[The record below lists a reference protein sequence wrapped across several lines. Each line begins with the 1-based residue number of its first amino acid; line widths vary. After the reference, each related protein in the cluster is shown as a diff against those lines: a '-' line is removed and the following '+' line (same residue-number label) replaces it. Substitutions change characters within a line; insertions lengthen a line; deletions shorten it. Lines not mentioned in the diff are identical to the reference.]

1 MTTNQLAEAYLDRKL
16 TEVER
21 RALEN
26 RAQQDILL
34 QRRIEIQQDAI
45 SLLSLAS
52 RSALAEKLKHQYAET
67 QRATGR
73 KRAFLLR
80 IVGAAAGVLLIGML
94 GWIVWSKG
102 ESWMNHTPV
111 NRAEPAPSVQPAI
124 STPVR
129 SATPADPASLAKEMY
144 SPISLPDLQLSKGK
158 ALYAEAGQAY
168 ESGDYAM
175 ASTLFRQLIRVE
187 NKQPSIGLALGAAL
201 IAADSAEA
209 AIQVLSAIAQ
219 PSNPGYQPAS
229 WYLALGYAQAGMTI
243 QAYGMMDQIAATEGH
258 LFQDAAKTWLERL
271 Q

>member
-21 RALEN
+21 KALES
-26 RAQQDILL
+26 RAQQDVLL

-45 SLLSLAS
+45 SLLSLAT

-67 QRATGR
+67 QRAAGR
-73 KRAFLLR
+73 KRVVLLR
-80 IVGAAAGVLLIGML
+80 FAGAAVGVLLVGVL
-94 GWIVWSKG
+94 GWTVWTKG
-102 ESWMNHTPV
+102 ESWTNRTPV
-111 NRAEPAPSVQPAI
+111 SRTEPAPSAQPAI

-144 SPISLPDLQLSKGK
+144 SPISLPELQLSKGK

-168 ESGDYAM
+168 KRGDYTM
-175 ASTLFRQLIRVE
+175 ASALFRQLIRVE
-187 NKQPSIGLALGAAL
+187 SKQSSVALALGASL

-219 PSNPGYQPAS
+219 PSNPVYQSAS
-229 WYLALGYAQAGMTI
+229 WYLALAYAQAGMTI

-258 LFQDAAKTWLERL
+258 IFRDAAKSWLERL